1 MALINSP
8 VLPSQASEALKS
20 PMAQA
25 GSQEPVAPDAFSQTL
40 RKQMAQ
46 AKPSS
51 PENKPASSKNETKT
65 EQSATS
71 HESPEQPENASVA
84 TGHTEPE
91 ATASGKNVPQRPA
104 KSGAKSKVDDA
115 SGQAAVDT
123 AMITAHPAAV
133 GNPASTTDRTNVA
146 DAKSDDKK
154 PSADVTEEQNPAAAG
169 IMPWMQTM
177 LAMRGSQ
184 PADTTKGAVDSGL
197 TIGNGRFVA
206 TGQDKAAVQS
216 GSGEALQ
223 PATASVKDTLTS
235 AVTGTQDGKQ
245 PAIASKSDK
254 AGEGFAALLTSNK
267 LANTE
272 ISLPKGME
280 QGIRGHESTPV
291 SPTLT
296 MPPMLEAMQNSPWL
310 QAAGVTD
317 MSQVVTTQITTPF
330 TDERWQ
336 AAINQHVMQMAS
348 QSDEVA
354 SLTLS
359 PPDLGPIQV
368 VLKVDN
374 QSVNPSFITDNP
386 LVRQA
391 LEDGMQ
397 DLRDRMQSQGLQL
410 GQTFVGNGQQAQ
422 QHFEQQSGREGARA
436 SASAA
441 DADTALTPQTAVQP
455 RVVRGL
461 VDTFV

>member
-1 MALINSP
+1 MALMNSP
-8 VLPSQASEALKS
+8 VLPTLAPEALKS
-20 PMAQA
+20 PMMPAS
-25 GSQEPVAPDAFSQTL
+25 SQTPVAPDAFSQTL
-40 RKQMAQ
+40 RQQMAH
-46 AKPSS
+46 AKP
-51 PENKPASSKNETKT
+51 PTPDNKPSSSKNETKT
-65 EQSATS
+65 EQPVAS
-71 HESPEQPENASVA
+71 HDQPENANAAKGHKGPDA
-84 TGHTEPE
+84 TS
-91 ATASGKNVPQRPA
+91 SGKNVQQRPS
-104 KSGAKSKVDDA
+104 KSATKSKVEDA
-115 SGQAAVDT
+115 SGQVVADT
-123 AMITAHPAAV
+123 SGITAHTAAV
-133 GNPASTTDRTNVA
+133 SNVA
-146 DAKSDDKK
+146 SITDLTNAADDKSDDKK
-154 PSADVTEEQNPAAAG
+154 TSAALTEEQNPAAAG

-177 LAMRGSQ
+177 LAMRPSQSAETTQGS
-184 PADTTKGAVDSGL
+184 ADSA
-197 TIGNGRFVA
+197 IGTGRFVA
-206 TGQDKAAVQS
+206 TGVDQAVVQS
-216 GSGEALQ
+216 GAGEDVQ
-223 PATASVKDTLTS
+223 TPAADKDTLNRALT
-235 AVTGTQDGKQ
+235 AAQEGKQ
-245 PAIASKSDK
+245 PAIASKADK
-254 AGEGFAALLTSNK
+254 AGEGFAALLTNNK
-267 LANTE
+267 LANMDS
-272 ISLPKGME
+272 SLPKGME
-280 QGIRGHESTPV
+280 QTIHAHESTTAT
-291 SPTLT
+291 PTLT
-296 MPPMLEAMQNSPWL
+296 MPPMLAAMQNTNWL

-317 MSQVVTTQITTPF
+317 MSQVVTTQITMPF

-374 QSVNPSFITDNP
+374 QSVNPSFISDNP

-422 QHFEQQSGREGARA
+422 QHFEQQSGREGGRA

-441 DADTALTPQTAVQP
+441 DTDPPPQTAVQP